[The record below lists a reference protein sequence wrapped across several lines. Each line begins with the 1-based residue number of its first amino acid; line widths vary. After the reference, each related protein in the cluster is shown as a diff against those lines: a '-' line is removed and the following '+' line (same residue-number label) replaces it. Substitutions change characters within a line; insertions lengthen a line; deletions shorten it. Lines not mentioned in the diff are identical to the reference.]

1 MTDRSHLLS
10 ELFAAID
17 AMDTRKFLEKLSSA
31 AIFRFGSAP
40 VVEGKDAIGATVDD
54 FFSTIA
60 GISHQLERR
69 VNDGPIVAC
78 EGTVTYTR
86 HDGSAITLPFA
97 NFFEFDGDLISGY
110 RVYVD
115 IAPLYAPDS

>member
-1 MTDRSHLLS
+1 MLS
-10 ELFAAID
+10 QLFAAID
-17 AMDTRKFLEKLSSA
+17 AMDTRKFLGKLSSA

-40 VVEGKDAIGATVDD
+40 AVAGKDAIGATVDD

-60 GISHQLERR
+60 GINHQLERQ
-69 VNDGPIVAC
+69 VYDGPIVAC

-86 HDGSAITLPFA
+86 HDGTAITLPFA